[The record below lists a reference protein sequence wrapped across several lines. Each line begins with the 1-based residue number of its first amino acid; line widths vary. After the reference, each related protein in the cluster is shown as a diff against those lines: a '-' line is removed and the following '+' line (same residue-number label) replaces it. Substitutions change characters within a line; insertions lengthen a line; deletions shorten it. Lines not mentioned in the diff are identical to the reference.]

1 MRPEYVSKCA
11 NFGGFA
17 DKEVCHSSLNDD
29 GGDDGD
35 FPAPSDFLLL
45 FFLHERLLL
54 GC

>member
-1 MRPEYVSKCA
+1 MSPCQNLPTWE
-11 NFGGFA
+11 
-17 DKEVCHSSLNDD
+17 EVRHRSLNDES
-29 GGDDGD
+29 GDDGD